1 MAAKGSIMLLG
12 FMRMY
17 TCTFNEAKRL
27 VRELVE
33 AKGFP
38 NDESALTQKLLWAF
52 VELGEAADAYKKGE
66 DWSIVSEELID
77 VIFYILDFIGLVE
90 RTQGIEIDVDK
101 LFLEK
106 WRKNMSRPDQY
117 GQRRDIRVREG

>member
-1 MAAKGSIMLLG
+1 MEK
-12 FMRMY
+12 
-17 TCTFNEAKRL
+17 CTFNEAKKL

-52 VELGEAADAYKKGE
+52 VELGEAANAYKKGE

-77 VIFYILDFIGLVE
+77 AIFYILDFIGLIE
-90 RTQGIEIDVDK
+90 KTQGIEIDVDH

-106 WRKNMSRPDQY
+106 WRKNMRRPIRY
-117 GQRRDIRVREG
+117 GQKRDIGPL

>member
-1 MAAKGSIMLLG
+1 MVEK
-12 FMRMY
+12 
-17 TCTFNEAKRL
+17 CTFNEAKKL

-38 NDESALTQKLLWAF
+38 NDESALTQKILWAF
-52 VELGEAADAYKKGE
+52 VELGEAADSYKKGE
-66 DWSIVSEELID
+66 DWRNISEELID

-90 RTQGIEIDVDK
+90 KTQGIEIDVDH

-106 WRKNMSRPDQY
+106 WKKNMGRPRQY
-117 GQRRDIRVREG
+117 GQKRDLIK

>member
-1 MAAKGSIMLLG
+1 MVE
-12 FMRMY
+12 

-27 VRELVE
+27 VRRLVAE
-33 AKGFP
+33 KGFP
-38 NDESALTQKLLWAF
+38 NDESALSQKLLWAF

-66 DWSIVSEELID
+66 RWEVVNEELID

-90 RTQGIEIDVDK
+90 KTQGIHVDVDR

-106 WRKNMSRPDQY
+106 WRRNMSRPRGY
-117 GQRRDIRVREG
+117 GQKREMP

>member
-1 MAAKGSIMLLG
+1 ME
-12 FMRMY
+12 R
-17 TCTFNEAKRL
+17 CTFNEAKEL
-27 VRELVE
+27 VRQLVA

-66 DWSIVSEELID
+66 NWDTVNEELID
-77 VIFYILDFIGLVE
+77 AIFYILDFIGLVE
-90 RTQGIEIDVDK
+90 KTQGMKIDVDH

-106 WRKNMSRPDQY
+106 WRKNMTRSSQY
-117 GQRRDIRVREG
+117 GQKRDI

>member
-1 MAAKGSIMLLG
+1 MES
-12 FMRMY
+12 
-17 TCTFNEAKRL
+17 CTFNEAKRL
-27 VRELVE
+27 VRRLVN

-38 NDESALTQKLLWAF
+38 DDESALTQKLLWAF

-66 DWSIVSEELID
+66 DWNVLSEELID

-90 RTQGIEIDVDK
+90 KTQGIEIDVDR

-106 WRKNMSRPDQY
+106 WRKNMTRPRQY
-117 GQRRDIRVREG
+117 GQKRDIR

>member
-1 MAAKGSIMLLG
+1 MH
-12 FMRMY
+12 

-66 DWSIVSEELID
+66 DWSVICEELID

-90 RTQGIEIDVDK
+90 KTQGTEIDVDK

-106 WRKNMSRPDQY
+106 WRKNMSRPNQY
-117 GQRRDIRVREG
+117 GQRRDIKVREG

>member
-1 MAAKGSIMLLG
+1 MES
-12 FMRMY
+12 
-17 TCTFNEAKRL
+17 CTFNEAKRL
-27 VRELVE
+27 VRRLVN

-38 NDESALTQKLLWAF
+38 DDESALTQKLLWAF

-66 DWSIVSEELID
+66 DWNAISEELID

-90 RTQGIEIDVDK
+90 KTQGIEIDVDR

-106 WRKNMSRPDQY
+106 WRKNMTRPRQY
-117 GQRRDIRVREG
+117 GQKRDIR